1 MSQFGYRDRRDLSF
15 VQGND
20 LSSDGRWAMAL
31 GVIALLIGLG
41 TATAGAWLG
50 FGSRARL
57 VSLPAGLPTM
67 DAATLGMM
75 VLACGVVTMLLGVIS
90 VYKAHDM

>member
-1 MSQFGYRDRRDLSF
+1 MPQLGYRDRRDLSF
-15 VQGND
+15 VQEND
-20 LSSDGRWAMAL
+20 LSADGRWAMAL

-41 TATAGAWLG
+41 TATAGAWLS

-67 DAATLGMM
+67 EAETLGII

-90 VYKAHDM
+90 VYKAYDL